1 LYNTTVIIKTNNME
15 EDLFYGNIS
24 YKMKEKS
31 KSMDEDLERFY
42 DKYTNDIYLYP
53 DLYKTALEIDLL
65 INKIELNLIES
76 DVYYQMDIDLKSYLK
91 KVSLEK
97 GINEKEFNHI
107 LKYLDKIAPLIIRL
121 KEYWNRARPYQYA
134 NLIEAPLY
142 PMTTFSGHSPA
153 YPSGHTLQGYVW
165 ARLITTIKP
174 ELKEWSESIA
184 TKINLSR
191 IALGVHFP
199 SDIDFSKKIYKDIVS
214 SKLI

>member
-1 LYNTTVIIKTNNME
+1 MSKNNQ
-15 EDLFYGNIS
+15 NI
-24 YKMKEKS
+24 
-31 KSMDEDLERFY
+31 RR
-42 DKYTNDIYLYP
+42 
-53 DLYKTALEIDLL
+53 
-65 INKIELNLIES
+65 LNLIS
-76 DVYYQMDIDLKSYLK
+76 DIFPCSKILIPFRDPLQQAL
-91 KVSLEK
+91 SLFSQHMKFVKAQNEDVFVRDYMTWIGHSEFGLDYK
-97 GINEKEFNHI
+97 MIHPSNLLYPNEKEFNHI

-142 PMTTFSGHSPA
+142 PMTTFSGHSPS

>member
-1 LYNTTVIIKTNNME
+1 ME

-91 KVSLEK
+91 K
-97 GINEKEFNHI
+97 INKS
-107 LKYLDKIAPLIIRL
+107 
-121 KEYWNRARPYQYA
+121 
-134 NLIEAPLY
+134 NLID
-142 PMTTFSGHSPA
+142 
-153 YPSGHTLQGYVW
+153 
-165 ARLITTIKP
+165 K
-174 ELKEWSESIA
+174 
-184 TKINLSR
+184 
-191 IALGVHFP
+191 
-199 SDIDFSKKIYKDIVS
+199 
-214 SKLI
+214 